1 MGLGS
6 GSTSTFAA
14 ATSNGVNDPEI
25 QDKVIKLETNLES
38 ERQRRRL
45 MELELQVESERRRL
59 IELKLEAEQERRRIM
74 EETLLSF
81 FHKMLGR
88 VPQQFS
94 YLLSQTRL
102 VLVLNFF
109 TFTNQV

>member
-6 GSTSTFAA
+6 GSTNTFAA

-45 MELELQVESERRRL
+45 MELILPSFSNSIGTCLQ
-59 IELKLEAEQERRRIM
+59 
-74 EETLLSF
+74 F
-81 FHKMLGR
+81 F
-88 VPQQFS
+88 
-94 YLLSQTRL
+94 YIY
-102 VLVLNFF
+102 
-109 TFTNQV
+109 